1 MKNKPF
7 LYTALLSTLLLAL
20 LITCKKE
27 SIKVAPTVTLST
39 VSNITSNSATS
50 GGNVTSDG
58 GSTVTAKGV
67 CWGTNQNP
75 TTLDSK
81 SNNGPGSG
89 SFTSSMTG
97 LNPGTTYTFRAYAI
111 NAIGTAYSS
120 QSTFTTLALAPV
132 LTTTVLTAITS
143 TTATSGGNI
152 NTDGGSAV
160 TARGVCWATTQN
172 PTTAGSKTT
181 DGTGPGTFTSNLT
194 GLLPGTT
201 YYVKAYAT
209 NSIGTTYGNQ
219 ETITTV
225 GVAPVLTTATPA
237 AITSTTATSGGN
249 ISSDGG
255 SAVTARGVCW
265 ATTQNPTTAGSKTTN
280 GTGPGTFTSNLT
292 GLLPGTTYYV
302 KAYAT
307 NSIGTTY
314 GNQVTLTTT
323 AVMAVLTTTAT
334 SAITSTT
341 ATSGGNISGDGG
353 SAITVRGICWATTQT
368 PTIANFKTTSGAG
381 IGTFSGNLTGLS
393 RTTTYYVRA
402 YATNSIG
409 TSYGGQ
415 ETFTTLAEAPVVATA
430 AISAITNTSATSGGT
445 VTSDGGST
453 ISAKGVCWATST
465 NPTISNSKTT
475 DGTGPGTF
483 TSNISGLISG
493 RTYYMRAYATNGITT
508 TYGSEVSFTPGTVTD
523 IDGNVYHYIVIGTQT
538 WMVENLKTTKYRNG
552 DAISNITSSWT
563 SLVTGAYSWYSNDAA
578 TYKAAYG
585 ALYNWYA
592 VADTRGIAPAGWHV
606 PTDAEWKTLT
616 DYLGGSSVAGG
627 KLKEAG
633 TSHWITPNTGASNS
647 SGFTAL
653 PGGNRYYIDGTFRNV
668 GSNGNWWC
676 ITASDATNAWN
687 RYLDFNHGNV
697 ERYNYGK
704 QLGFSVRC
712 VRD

>member
-27 SIKVAPTVTLST
+27 SIKVVPTVTIST
-39 VSNITSNSATS
+39 VSNITSNLASS

-75 TTLDSK
+75 TTSDSK
-81 SNNGPGSG
+81 TNNGPGSG